1 VAGAISTVKA
11 PYQPTHSTGALHA
24 ILNVKVSAQRTPELS
39 ARIAETLL
47 DLTTRVLGKRRD
59 LTAVVITFVDPADW
73 YVAGRSLADL
83 KQSSFYFDVKVVDET
98 NTKAEKARYITEA
111 FAAFEGLLG
120 ALHPESYV
128 YVQDVRATAY
138 GLAAARRNTAT
149 STPSNKQAIHQK
161 LPRSTDMTTMTT
173 TNNPLPT

>member
-1 VAGAISTVKA
+1 M
-11 PYQPTHSTGALHA
+11 P

-120 ALHPESYV
+120 AP
-128 YVQDVRATAY
+128 D
-138 GLAAARRNTAT
+138 AAAEAANR
-149 STPSNKQAIHQK
+149 
-161 LPRSTDMTTMTT
+161 
-173 TNNPLPT
+173 

>member
-1 VAGAISTVKA
+1 MAGRNFYSEGSFNATN
-11 PYQPTHSTGALHA
+11 QPEPSMP

-73 YVAGRSLADL
+73 YIAGRSLADL

-98 NTKAEKARYITEA
+98 NTKAEKARYIAEA

-138 GLAAARRNTAT
+138 GFGGRTQEYR
-149 STPSNKQAIHQK
+149 HQH
-161 LPRSTDMTTMTT
+161 PEQ
-173 TNNPLPT
+173 